1 MLAAH
6 KIDPALDSFYFGFIL
21 EMQGAPGDDLKE
33 KFMYML
39 DVGFPSNPSFYVSTL
54 LGSPDGW
61 VVKTLGVDVTDTRYT
76 DFSSVPREITAEYNR
91 SRLEEAKGRRGRAR
105 ESALSADE
113 DEEDED
119 EDEAGDG
126 DDDGDDEDGYTAED
140 ELKES
145 RRASPQKKGGM
156 EEPPLSSRFRARSLG
171 DPRED
176 ALKAAYAAARK
187 RRSEIFE
194 HRRAGAGAGG
204 MLTSGSET
212 ERPSAEHWA
221 AAPARPP
228 EDLDRAA
235 GQLHSRTVLRRY
247 LAHWKERTV
256 QLVVRRRFSAEQAV
270 VFDRTTLLRQSF
282 DIWQEKRWFGVLERR
297 AGRRY
302 DLVLLAKTWDGWV
315 RRTAAAVQRTHEG
328 RQRFL
333 ARKYFAAW
341 RDLVRTQRRTVAHFQ
356 LSCALRRWTTALDER
371 RARERKAAEARR
383 ENLAQHFYWL
393 WYFRHL
399 NVAVPQRYAER
410 LAHLALC
417 QWADRADRMA
427 ELHRSAEEFHRRRA
441 LQAVLAHW
449 VQRTADGLERH
460 DSALG
465 RLDCR
470 RLRAVFGAWRRRA
483 ALAPLVEAMRDVM
496 DDRIAYETF
505 SAWRTRTQNEIAA
518 AEMYKQSLVRR
529 TFRAWRLALR
539 HRVMVEHRALLL
551 RRSTLQ
557 QWTLQERLR
566 LLARTHHRK
575 LGRGVIQ
582 LFADKCREK
591 SARLLQAYRQA
602 LLAHRRS
609 LARRVF
615 QWWYEKSQRSGQ
627 QQLLQC
633 HRYRAA
639 LALRALNG
647 WRSRL
652 DAARVLESRA
662 ADACYFFTAT
672 HALARWRAAV
682 GEARKDK
689 LRRAYHL
696 VSHARKRRTAQLALD
711 AWRARAS
718 DAWAME
724 LAAARF
730 AAASVHDVA
739 RGILAR
745 WVRRTAKAA
754 DDGSVAGGIQQ
765 LRLLGVAFEAW
776 KERSRDLREM
786 DDTADETRHEHDL
799 ALVSKCLVRW
809 DKKFWRVSRRSE
821 DALGWLAR
829 NETKRVQ
836 SVFRLWRD
844 KACQRRRDAPDP
856 RRRRPLPLPA
866 VDFGGDLTV
875 LPLHGD
881 SVAAAKAA
889 VTPIRP
895 FRTPAGWGGTATN
908 ATATTGGHHR
918 RRGILGN
925 RSLTAA
931 GLAAG
936 AGAMTPMGSPGSPLK
951 RYGRFGK
958 SIMLGKVGELS
969 DEDEGTL
976 VGSQTRTTGSQ
987 STIGG
992 V

>member
-1 MLAAH
+1 M
-6 KIDPALDSFYFGFIL
+6 
-21 EMQGAPGDDLKE
+21 
-33 KFMYML
+33 
-39 DVGFPSNPSFYVSTL
+39 
-54 LGSPDGW
+54 
-61 VVKTLGVDVTDTRYT
+61 VKTLGVDVTDTRYT
-76 DFSSVPREITAEYNR
+76 DFTSVPQEITAEYNR
-91 SRLEEAKGRRGRAR
+91 SRLEAKGRRGRAR
-105 ESALSADE
+105 QLALSADE
-113 DEEDED
+113 DEEEED
-119 EDEAGDG
+119 DDDNDG
-126 DDDGDDEDGYTAED
+126 DDDGDDGDGDGGEDGYTAED
-140 ELKES
+140 ELRES
-145 RRASPQKKGGM
+145 RRASPQKGVM
-156 EEPPLSSRFRARSLG
+156 EARFRARSLG
-171 DPRED
+171 DPRD
-176 ALKAAYAAARK
+176 NALKAANAAARK
-187 RRSEIFE
+187 RRSEVFE
-194 HRRAGAGAGG
+194 HRRRAGAGD
-204 MLTSGSET
+204 MPTSGSET
-212 ERPSAEHWA
+212 ERRSAEHWA

-235 GQLHSRTVLRRY
+235 GQLYCGAVLRRY
-247 LAHWKERTV
+247 LGHWKERTV
-256 QLVVRRRFSAEQAV
+256 QLVVRRGFFAEQAA
-270 VFDRTTLLRQSF
+270 VFDRTALLRQSF
-282 DIWQEKRWFGVLERR
+282 DIWQEKRWFGLLERR

-315 RRTAAAVQRTHEG
+315 RRTAAAVQRSHEG
-328 RQRFL
+328 RQRIL

-341 RDLVRTQRRTVAHFQ
+341 RETVRAQREAVMRFQ
-356 LSCALRRWTTALDER
+356 LSCALRRWTAALDER
-371 RARERKAAEARR
+371 RARERKAAETHR
-383 ENLAQHFYWL
+383 ENLAQRFYWL

-399 NVAVPQRYAER
+399 NVAVPQRYVER

-417 QWADRADRMA
+417 QWADRTDRIA
-427 ELHRSAEEFHRRRA
+427 ELHQTADEFHRRRM

-449 VQRTADGLERH
+449 AQRTNDVLERQ

-465 RLDCR
+465 HLDCR
-470 RLRAVFGAWRRRA
+470 LLRTIFGAWRRRA

-505 SAWRTRTQNEIAA
+505 SAWRTRAQNRIAA
-518 AEMYKQSLVRR
+518 AEMYKQSLVCR

-539 HRVMVEHRALLL
+539 HDVLVEHRAMLL
-551 RRSTLQ
+551 RRSTLR

-591 SARLLQAYRQA
+591 SARLLQAYRQV
-602 LLAHRRS
+602 LLAHRRN

-615 QWWYEKSQRSGQ
+615 QWWYERAQRSD
-627 QQLLQC
+627 QQLQLQC
-633 HRYRAA
+633 HRSRTA
-639 LALRALNG
+639 LALRALHG
-647 WRSRL
+647 WRGRL
-652 DAARVLESRA
+652 GAVHAQERRA
-662 ADACYFFTAT
+662 ADACYFFAAT
-672 HALARWRAAV
+672 HALARWRAAAA
-682 GEARKDK
+682 EARKNK

-696 VSHARKRRTAQLALD
+696 VSHGRKRRTAQLALD
-711 AWRARAS
+711 AWRARAD

-730 AAASVHDVA
+730 AEASTRDVA
-739 RGILAR
+739 RGILAC

-754 DDGSVAGGIQQ
+754 DDGSVANGVQQ

-776 KERSRDLREM
+776 RARSHRLREM
-786 DDTADETRHEHDL
+786 DDTADEARHEHDL

-844 KACQRRRDAPDP
+844 KACQRRDVPDL
-856 RRRRPLPLPA
+856 RRRRPPPA
-866 VDFGGDLTV
+866 ADYFGGDLTV
-875 LPLHGD
+875 LPLRGD
-881 SVAAAKAA
+881 SVATTAA
-889 VTPIRP
+889 VTP
-895 FRTPAGWGGTATN
+895 FRTPAGWGAT
-908 ATATTGGHHR
+908 TTVTTGGHHR

-931 GLAAG
+931 GLAAMG
-936 AGAMTPMGSPGSPLK
+936 AGASGAMTPVGSPGSPLK

-976 VGSQTRTTGSQ
+976 VGSQARTTGSQ
-987 STIGG
+987 STTGG
-992 V
+992 L